1 MVKTSLNSYVKN
13 VWIFKDFLKKEIES
27 LSFLFFFLRRQNII
41 GRRQDAPRARCYN
54 LDHQNVKEEKRI
66 KMKKEQRNIH
76 HQNVKRRKKKSKTV
90 VYNVLLKAIT
100 CKYMMIY
107 CFYVDNP
114 VFKSRQ
120 RLNRVSLSLT
130 FSWF

>member
-114 VFKSRQ
+114 VFKRRQ
-120 RLNRVSLSLT
+120 RLNRMSLSLP